1 MAKSAVQKAF
11 QMEGTA
17 ERNTQGYEWV
27 KSVTT
32 VGRREGG
39 WRRGRKQETL
49 ERRLETEADSGH
61 TEPGT
66 DPHSTL
72 DVVSDV

>member
-1 MAKSAVQKAF
+1 MLRVGNGWMKRLSIA
-11 QMEGTA
+11 
-17 ERNTQGYEWV
+17 
-27 KSVTT
+27 
-32 VGRREGG
+32 GRREGG

-61 TEPGT
+61 TKPGM